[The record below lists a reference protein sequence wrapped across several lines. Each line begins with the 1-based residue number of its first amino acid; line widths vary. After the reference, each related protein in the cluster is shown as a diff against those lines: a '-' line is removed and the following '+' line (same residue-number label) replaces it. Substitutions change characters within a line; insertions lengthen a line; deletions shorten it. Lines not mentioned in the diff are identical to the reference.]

1 MYFYHE
7 KFLASND
14 ANGSAVTKNMTS
26 NNGRIQSAIKNEIG
40 EVETSPIK
48 SNGKYSVFQYPSFF
62 AQTTGQN

>member
-1 MYFYHE
+1 MNRKATE
-7 KFLASND
+7 TEDPVRLLK
-14 ANGSAVTKNMTS
+14 
-26 NNGRIQSAIKNEIG
+26 EIG

>member
-1 MYFYHE
+1 MNRKATE
-7 KFLASND
+7 VEGAS
-14 ANGSAVTKNMTS
+14 
-26 NNGRIQSAIKNEIG
+26 QAIKNEIG